1 MYLFTAPEV
10 LGPCGFLCTTTRI
23 CSDDKYIPVYSSG
36 ITWCYLLL
44 RFSLIRVWR
53 SIVRKG
59 DTVVDATCGN
69 GNDTFALLKMVAD
82 ESGRGRVY
90 GMDIQDT
97 AIDSTSSFLK
107 MAVDSQEV
115 CI

>member
-1 MYLFTAPEV
+1 MYA
-10 LGPCGFLCTTTRI
+10 
-23 CSDDKYIPVYSSG
+23 PVYSFVELIQMRCLSQAIFLVG
-36 ITWCYLLL
+36 CYLLL
-44 RFSLIRVWR
+44 RFCLIRVWR